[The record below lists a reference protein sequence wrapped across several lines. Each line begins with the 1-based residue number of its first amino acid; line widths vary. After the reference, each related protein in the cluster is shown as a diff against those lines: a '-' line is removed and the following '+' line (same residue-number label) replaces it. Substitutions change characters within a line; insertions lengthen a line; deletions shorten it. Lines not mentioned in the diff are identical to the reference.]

1 MTNACDNP
9 VLPCAHTWCPSAS
22 SSALLHHL
30 CLSCMH
36 AHSVKTLIIVLSA
49 CLLFCSTALHTTSIW
64 SNTIG
69 LQQEQAGTN
78 QAIEAQIYAPG
89 GGGGGGR
96 AAKRQRAQ
104 ELIEASR

>member
-1 MTNACDNP
+1 M
-9 VLPCAHTWCPSAS
+9 LPEFAHFVYS
-22 SSALLHHL
+22 SLDA
-30 CLSCMH
+30 
-36 AHSVKTLIIVLSA
+36 
-49 CLLFCSTALHTTSIW
+49 CSTALHTTSIW

-104 ELIEASR
+104 ELIEASE